1 MAIAGSAQSA
11 PGAAVRSRRRASDA
25 TALRVGAR
33 LASVVIT
40 LPVVALAVYA
50 LLPSDGV
57 WAHLVDTT
65 LGGYLRNSAVLAVG
79 VVLLAVVI
87 GTSCAWLCTVCD
99 FPGRRFFEWA
109 LILPLALP
117 AYIIAYAYTG
127 MLDYGGW
134 LHEAL
139 RANLGL
145 RPPPIRSLGGGVL
158 VLALALY
165 PYVYLLT
172 RTMLLQ
178 QSVSL
183 VEAARTLGLNPR
195 QTFTRLILPVARPG
209 IVAGAA
215 LVAMETLSD
224 YAAVQHFG
232 IQTFSTGIIRTWF
245 GFGSLAGA
253 AQLALLLLAFIAVL
267 VLIERYQRRRCGYS
281 ETGSHK
287 PLGVVY
293 PLRGARAWGA
303 VAVCAL
309 PILLGFAAPAGQL
322 AAWALTGAASFD
334 SAYREL
340 VGNTLLLGAGAAL
353 ATTFIAVVL
362 GYARRL
368 YPRDRWRWLYRAATF
383 GYAAPGVVV
392 AVGVMIV
399 CASLEKIA
407 GAGAAA
413 AGLGS
418 PGLFLSGTLF
428 ILYFAYTTRFLTFG
442 FNTVENSLLK
452 VSRNV
457 DYAAATLKASGL
469 ALLREIHL
477 PLIRSGLL
485 TAMLL
490 VFVEV
495 IKELPATLVLRPFDF
510 NTLAVR
516 AAEMAADE
524 RLPDVALP
532 ALTIAAAGLLPL
544 MILARQIARSGRRER
559 GETT

>member
-1 MAIAGSAQSA
+1 MAAAEGAQPK
-11 PGAAVRSRRRASDA
+11 PGVAVRAGRRASEG
-25 TALRVGAR
+25 TALRIGAR
-33 LASVVIT
+33 LASIAIT
-40 LPVVALAVYA
+40 LPLVALAVYA

-57 WAHLVDTT
+57 WMHLVETT
-65 LGGYLRNSAVLAVG
+65 LGGYLRNSAALAIG
-79 VVLLAVVI
+79 VVSLAVVI
-87 GTSCAWLCTVCD
+87 GASCAWLCTACD

-127 MLDYGGW
+127 MLGYGGW
-134 LHEAL
+134 LHETLHAG
-139 RANLGL
+139 LGL
-145 RPPPIRSLGGGVL
+145 RPPPIRSLGGGVI

-172 RTMLLQ
+172 RTLLLQ
-178 QSVSL
+178 QSASL
-183 VEAARTLGLNPR
+183 IEAARTLGLNPR
-195 QTFTRLILPVARPG
+195 RIFTRLILPVARPG
-209 IVAGAA
+209 VAVGAA

-224 YAAVQHFG
+224 YAAMQHFG

-253 AQLALLLLAFIAVL
+253 AQLSLLLLVFMAAL

-281 ETGSHK
+281 ETGTHK
-287 PLGVVY
+287 PLGIAY

-303 VAVCAL
+303 AAFCAL
-309 PILLGFAAPAGQL
+309 PVALGFAAPAGQL
-322 AAWALTGAASFD
+322 SAWALTSGASFD
-334 SAYREL
+334 AAYREL

-353 ATTFIAVVL
+353 ATTLVAVVL
-362 GYARRL
+362 CYTRRL
-368 YPRDRWRWLYRAATF
+368 YPRDRGRWLYRAATF
-383 GYAAPGVVV
+383 GYAVPGVVV
-392 AVGVMIV
+392 AVGVMIT
-399 CASLEKIA
+399 CTSIEKIA
-407 GAGAAA
+407 GAGAAF

-428 ILYFAYTTRFLTFG
+428 VLYFAYTTRFLTFG
-442 FNTVENSLLK
+442 FNTVENSLSK

-469 ALLREIHL
+469 AMLGKIHL

-532 ALTIAAAGLLPL
+532 ALTIVAAGLLPL
-544 MILARQIARSGRRER
+544 MILARQIARTGGRDRAAAI
-559 GETT
+559 